1 MDINFNK
8 ICKDLTSC
16 QKSELFQMV
25 MSYIDSID
33 KVYSASIDVVC
44 PTCKSGKTNMLLYS
58 VEKKTRCNHC
68 KSFLSHRPPVFSE
81 LHVYDGKVPYDF
93 INSHILPPTT
103 TPTTTTTTTDNNEFT
118 THVNNAQQA
127 SSSEFA
133 RVAIPETP
141 VYNPNVVVL
150 QVPDEAAG
158 AGCVPTTFG
167 TLKPKGL

>member
-68 KSFLSHRPPVFSE
+68 KSFLSHRPPVFTE

-93 INSHILPPTT
+93 ITKTT
-103 TPTTTTTTTDNNEFT
+103 TPTPTPTTPDNVEFT
-118 THVNNAQQA
+118 KYVNNAQPCPP
-127 SSSEFA
+127 EFA

-141 VYNPNVVVL
+141 VYNPNVVVF
-150 QVPDEAAG
+150 QTPDEAG
-158 AGCVPTTFG
+158 AGFVPTTFG